1 LIFQLIKNRISLPI
15 FHKNVL
21 LFHTIAY
28 LGINN
33 ITTNPAKY
41 NWEDF
46 FVLLLSEG
54 IDSMKELLKLKDVY
68 VEIMEHS
75 LLEQMK
81 VTVKQGDVIGVIGR
95 NGAGKST
102 VLQLINGKIEPT
114 KGQLEWQQ
122 MNVTMAY
129 VEQEKE
135 VFTSNEVTTVEA
147 ELLAK
152 WDVPTNDFHTLSGGE
167 KLKIRLAKGFAQ
179 NSTLLML
186 DEPTNHLDE
195 HGTELLIE
203 QIKSYRGT
211 IIVVSHDRYFLDV
224 VATKIWSIEDR
235 QLIEHKGNYT
245 SYMKFREQK
254 RLTQQREYEKQQ
266 KNIERIE
273 SQIKELTSWSQ
284 KAHAQSTKQEGYKE
298 YYRVKAKRT
307 DAQVKSK
314 QKRLE
319 KELEK
324 EKIERVKPDQ
334 VVEFSIQT
342 NKKVGKRFLEV
353 KQLGKCL
360 EGRTLFEKVNF
371 TIQHGEKIAIV
382 GPNGCGKTTL
392 LKMIMGHEVARGEVW
407 VSPSANIGYLTQEV
421 FDLPLEKRPE
431 QLFYKETFEE
441 RGKVQNLMR
450 HLGFTSSQW
459 KEPIKHMSM
468 GERVKCKLMKYI
480 LDEKDVLILD
490 EPTNHLDLPSRE
502 QLEATL
508 ADYNGT
514 LLIVS
519 HDRYFLEKT
528 TNSKLVFSNNH
539 IQKQLKEPS
548 QKIDNL
554 TELRLK
560 LETERQEVL
569 GKLSFLTPK
578 DEAYTELDKRFN
590 ELTKQIKEL

>member
-1 LIFQLIKNRISLPI
+1 M
-15 FHKNVL
+15 
-21 LFHTIAY
+21 
-28 LGINN
+28 GG
-33 ITTNPAKY
+33 
-41 NWEDF
+41 F
-46 FVLLLSEG
+46 FCSPFIERDG
-54 IDSMKELLKLKDVY
+54 CMKELLKLKDVY
-68 VEIMEHS
+68 VEIMEHT
-75 LLEQMK
+75 LLEQMN
-81 VTVKQGDVIGVIGR
+81 VTVKQGDMIGVIGR

-122 MNVTMAY
+122 INVTRTY

-135 VFTSNEVTTVEA
+135 AFTSKEVTTVEA

-152 WDVPTNDFHTLSGGE
+152 WGVPTNDFHTLSGGE
-167 KLKIRLAKGFAQ
+167 KLKLRLAKGFAQ
-179 NSTLLML
+179 NPTLLML

-195 HGTELLIE
+195 NSTEFLIE
-203 QIKSYRGT
+203 QIKSYSGT
-211 IIVVSHDRYFLDV
+211 IIVVSHDRYFLDA

-235 QLIEHKGNYT
+235 KLIEHKGNYT

-284 KAHAQSTKQEGYKE
+284 KAHAQSTKKEGFKE

-324 EKIERVKPDQ
+324 TKIERVKPDPT
-334 VVEFSIQT
+334 VEFSIQA

-353 KQLGKCL
+353 KQLKKCF

-392 LKMIMGHEVARGEVW
+392 LKMIMGHETARGEVW
-407 VSPSANIGYLTQEV
+407 ISPSANIGYLTQEV
-421 FDLPLEKRPE
+421 FDLPLEKTPE

-441 RGKVQNLMR
+441 RGKVQNLMK

-459 KEPIKHMSM
+459 KEPIQHMSM

-502 QLEATL
+502 QLETTL
-508 ADYNGT
+508 AQYNGT

-528 TNSKLVFSNNH
+528 TNSKLVFSNNS
-539 IQKQLKEPS
+539 IQKQLEEPS
-548 QKIDNL
+548 QTRDNL
-554 TELRLK
+554 TEIRLK

-578 DEAYTELDKRFN
+578 DEAYMELDKRFN